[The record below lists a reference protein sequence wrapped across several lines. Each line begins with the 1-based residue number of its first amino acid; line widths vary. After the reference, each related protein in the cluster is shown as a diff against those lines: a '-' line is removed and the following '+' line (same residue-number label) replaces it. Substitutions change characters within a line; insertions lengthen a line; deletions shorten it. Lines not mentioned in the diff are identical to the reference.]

1 MNFRNLL
8 IPLGLATGMVFVFRY
23 FFTEQVAQ
31 PAGIKV
37 ESGTDRVAPSAAEDQ
52 LSKDAHRRLNFEVDF
67 VDMTGTPDVTQTVVE
82 TDFARYTFS
91 SAGAALE
98 SAAVKHAINGQ
109 AQQIEWL
116 ELVKSQ
122 AREDRCFLLAL
133 EAKTPYYYRLTEQL
147 NNQLDQQQHP
157 CDILTYQ
164 APIAEGTLVKRYIIY
179 KHLCRIDLEL
189 SVLTTEPTESMA
201 PLRLR
206 LFVPAPQA
214 TDVRDTVKGLYNRGA
229 LLQKRDQAKLSGSYW
244 LLPTIFGAETH
255 YFINSLVKDT
265 NRFTQR
271 GYFMLAGPVSAT
283 AVLESAPITQNQKFR
298 LSFYLGPK
306 TVKTIAAVAPE
317 LEQALEYGFL
327 APLTKLFFQVLN
339 FFSGYTHSYGWAI
352 ILLALLI
359 KLLLLPLT
367 LRAERAKQS
376 PKQEQEYQRKLRY
389 IQQKY
394 QHDREALLQAQTELM
409 RKYALPGNFLTSMLP
424 ILLQLPVFI
433 ALRGVLS
440 NSIELYQAPFFWI
453 PNLTAQDPY
462 YILPLCLTLGALF
475 QFSSTRS
482 SEPRQRIVGIV
493 MAALLGIFISGFSA
507 GLVLYLLVN
516 SAIDNVTV
524 TLYRKFVLRPG
535 RRNPLA
541 FLQ

>member
-8 IPLGLATGMVFVFRY
+8 IPLGLATGMVLIFRY
-23 FFTEQVAQ
+23 FFTERIAQ
-31 PAGIKV
+31 PAGIKL
-37 ESGTDRVAPSAAEDQ
+37 ESGTDRLAPSAVEDQ

-67 VDMTGTPDVTQTVVE
+67 IDDEAAPVVQTKVE
-82 TDFARYTFS
+82 TDVARYTFS
-91 SAGAALE
+91 SAGATLE
-98 SAAVKHAINGQ
+98 SAEIKHEVNGQ
-109 AQQIEWL
+109 PQQVVWL
-116 ELVKSQ
+116 DLIKSQ

-133 EAKTPYYYRLTEQL
+133 EKKTPYYYRLVEQL
-147 NNQLDQQQHP
+147 QNQVDQKQQA

-164 APIAEGTLVKRYIIY
+164 ADITDGVLLKRYYIY
-179 KHLCRIDLEL
+179 KQLCRIDLEIAIKFDQAIATPQP
-189 SVLTTEPTESMA
+189 V
-201 PLRLR
+201 RLR
-206 LFVPAPQA
+206 LFMPAPQT
-214 TDVRDTVKGLYNRGA
+214 TDARDLVKGLFNRGA

-244 LLPTIFGAETH
+244 LLPVVFGAETH
-255 YFINSLVKDT
+255 YFINSLVKDV
-265 NRFTQR
+265 NQFAQR
-271 GYFMLAGPVSAT
+271 GYFMLVGPLSAT
-283 AVLESAPITQNQKFR
+283 AVLETAQWSQSQQFR

-306 TVKTIAAVAPE
+306 TVTTIAAVAPE
-317 LEQALEYGFL
+317 LEQTLEYGFL
-327 APLTKLFFQVLN
+327 APLTKVFFQVLH
-339 FFSGYTHSYGWAI
+339 FFRGYTHSYGWAI
-352 ILLALLI
+352 VFLALLI

-367 LRAERAKQS
+367 LRAERVKQS

-409 RKYALPGNFLTSMLP
+409 RKYALPGNFLTGMLP

-516 SAIDNVTV
+516 
-524 TLYRKFVLRPG
+524 
-535 RRNPLA
+535 
-541 FLQ
+541 